1 MDREFEQVI
10 DDVLSLDRESQML
23 IAEKIVGNNDHTPE
37 HQSAWRQEIRRR
49 IEEIESGKVQMR
61 DAKDVIRDARA
72 RIRA

>member
-10 DDVLSLDRESQML
+10 DDVLSLDRSSQML
-23 IAEKIVGNNDHTPE
+23 IAEKIVGNNDRTSQHE
-37 HQSAWRQEIRRR
+37 IAWREEIRRR
-49 IEEIESGKVQMR
+49 IEEIDSGNVQMR